1 MGPNYFSDGILR
13 DIFDFITKPLQNL
26 IHKGVVDSL
35 HPRVPWYKSW
45 VNICLLIFGIM
56 FLAYVIW
63 VLTNI

>member
-1 MGPNYFSDGILR
+1 MGPFSDDILTDILDGIL
-13 DIFDFITKPLQNL
+13 DFITKP

-35 HPRVPWYKSW
+35 HPRVSWYRSW
-45 VNICLLIFGIM
+45 VNICLVIFGIL